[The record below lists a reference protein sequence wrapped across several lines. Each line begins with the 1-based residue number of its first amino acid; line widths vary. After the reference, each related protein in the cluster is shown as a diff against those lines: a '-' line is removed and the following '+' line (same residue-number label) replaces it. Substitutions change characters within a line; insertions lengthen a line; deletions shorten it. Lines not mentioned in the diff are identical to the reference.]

1 MSWLNE
7 QEGNCW
13 GHELSDLGGREVAAP
28 GAVVHVQ
35 SLLFFCLSFHF
46 TEHLLP

>member
-7 QEGNCW
+7 QEGNCQ

-28 GAVVHVQ
+28 GTVLLIQ

-46 TEHLLP
+46 TNHLP